1 MKKLIRIIG
10 NISLAIFNV
19 LFFIAYFIV
28 HLLFMPFYGFKLP
41 KVSPYHVSN
50 PFVGNITIKEAFNDK
65 YVQSRE
71 FPYEMQI

>member
-1 MKKLIRIIG
+1 MKKLLSIIG
-10 NISLAIFNV
+10 KILLAIFNV

-41 KVSPYHVSN
+41 KVSPYNVSD
-50 PFVGNITIKEAFNDK
+50 PFVGNITVKEAFNDK

-71 FPYEMQI
+71 FPYEK

>member
-19 LFFIAYFIV
+19 LFFIVYFIV
-28 HLLFMPFYGFKLP
+28 HLLFIPFYGFKLP

-65 YVQSRE
+65 YV
-71 FPYEMQI
+71 

>member
-1 MKKLIRIIG
+1 MKKLLRIIE

-28 HLLFMPFYGFKLP
+28 NLLLMPFYGFKLP
-41 KVSPYHVSN
+41 KVAPYHVSD
-50 PFVGNITIKEAFNDK
+50 PFVGNISVKESFNDK

-71 FPYEMQI
+71 FPYEK

>member
-1 MKKLIRIIG
+1 MKKILKILYKIL
-10 NISLAIFNV
+10 LAIFNV

-41 KVSPYHVSN
+41 KVSPYHVSD
-50 PFVGNITIKEAFNDK
+50 PFVGNITVKEAFNDK

-71 FPYEMQI
+71 FPYEK

>member
-1 MKKLIRIIG
+1 MKKLLSIIG
-10 NISLAIFNV
+10 KISLAIFNV

-41 KVSPYHVSN
+41 KVSPYHVSD
-50 PFVGNITIKEAFNDK
+50 PFVGNITVKEAFNDK

-71 FPYEMQI
+71 FPYEK